1 MWACPR
7 PLLASTRT
15 GERSSGCSAIAPR
28 PHTTPLPKS
37 RTSRARHSLTSSL
50 SCNLARVAA
59 TAGQCACSRRAAAPL
74 GIALASAGDGKGEE
88 ECQALASLGLHRCK
102 AWHALKEVHWQQCR
116 QVLGARE
123 RGVGRACRA
132 VHMVRVPVAHQQCGR
147 ALQACS
153 RWRSAPLSMRT
164 LRLTIVECHTASLF
178 FAPKKG
184 FFDASYFGVLH

>member
-28 PHTTPLPKS
+28 PHTTALPKS

-88 ECQALASLGLHRCK
+88 GCQALASLGLHRWK
-102 AWHALKEVHWQQCR
+102 GWHALKEVHRQQSR
-116 QVLGARE
+116 QVLGAWE
-123 RGVGRACRA
+123 RGVGRAWARGA
-132 VHMVRVPVAHQQCGR
+132 LERVPTAHQPFRR
-147 ALQACS
+147 ALTACS
-153 RWRSAPLSMRT
+153 LQSSAPLSMRP
-164 LRLTIVECHTASLF
+164 LRLNIVECHFGSRFSSQKRF
-178 FAPKKG
+178 F
-184 FFDASYFGVLH
+184 SM